1 MGVLAH
7 YFEVGR
13 MDELGRLH
21 SPIHRLDARTQ
32 IMTTAIFLV
41 VTMSFPRY
49 DVSALLPLALYPC
62 ALIALAGLPAG
73 YLLRKVA
80 VAAPFAIFVG
90 LFNPLLDRHPVA
102 QIGSCAISG
111 GWVSFASILLRFAL
125 TVTAALVLVCC
136 TGIQRLC
143 AGLERLGLPRVLA
156 VQILFLYRYFFVIGD
171 EGARMLRSVAIRSA
185 GARALPWRL
194 YGTLAGHLLLRAMD
208 RANRVYRAMLARGFD
223 GEVRVLRPTAPG
235 WRDAAFAA
243 GWALFFLAARRWNLA
258 EAMGRLFGGYI
269 VSP

>member
-143 AGLERLGLPRVLA
+143 AGLEQLGLPRVLA

-185 GARALPWRL
+185 DAQALPWRI

-208 RANRVYRAMLARGFD
+208 RANRIYRAMLARGFD
-223 GEVRVLRPTAPG
+223 GEVRVLRPTTPG
-235 WRDAAFAA
+235 WRDAVFAA
-243 GWALFFLAARRWNLA
+243 GWTLYFVAARHWNLA
-258 EAMGRLFGGYI
+258 ELAGRVLDCRL
-269 VSP
+269 